1 VKCSA
6 NDINGFVII
15 NLESIIVPNNTIKV
29 DEYYEYEI
37 EEIKEGGMGVKGG
50 AKSRRM
56 AAENRG
62 TQGVLTL

>member
-1 VKCSA
+1 
-6 NDINGFVII
+6 
-15 NLESIIVPNNTIKV
+15 LKV
-29 DEYYEYEI
+29 RFY
-37 EEIKEGGMGVKGG
+37 VKGG